1 MSAFTRKGLSLKEG
15 DKVLWDGIPALVVA
29 VADEDVECPYR
40 VFSERHEVSGWVA
53 GEVLELVAVAEY
65 EEASKFE
72 FRVGDLFRTPDG
84 VGVLLDLDDMNLE
97 YPLWIGVFREASDW
111 YRAEDVQFLSRPD
124 YGMEV

>member
-15 DKVLWDGIPALVVA
+15 DKVLWDGIPAITVA
-29 VADEDVECPYR
+29 VAEEDVDCPYR
-40 VFSERHEVSGWVA
+40 VFSEGHEVSGWVA
-53 GEVLELVAVAEY
+53 GEVLELVASAEY
-65 EEASKFE
+65 AEAPKFE
-72 FRVGDLFRTPDG
+72 FRIGDLFRTPDG

-97 YPLWIGVFREASDW
+97 YPLWIGVFRESSDW